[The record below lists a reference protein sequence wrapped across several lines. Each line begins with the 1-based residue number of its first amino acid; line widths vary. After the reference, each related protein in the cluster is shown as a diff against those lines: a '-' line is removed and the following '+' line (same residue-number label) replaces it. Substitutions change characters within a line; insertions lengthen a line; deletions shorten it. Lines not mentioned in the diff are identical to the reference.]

1 MGWLLGQAQ
10 SKCILRA
17 CCGMFIHLIFPEH
30 PLCVRQSHV
39 AALGGPFPSPST
51 RGAVRTVGPLLST
64 ALISQTKARDT
75 PSGHLG
81 VRWLQSPAPVI
92 PLTC

>member
-39 AALGGPFPSPST
+39 VALGVLFHPPAH
-51 RGAVRTVGPLLST
+51 GAVRTVGPLLSIW
-64 ALISQTKARDT
+64 AVISRQRQGTHLLAT
-75 PSGHLG
+75 LESGGPEPS
-81 VRWLQSPAPVI
+81 SEVI

>member
-30 PLCVRQSHV
+30 PLCVRQSHI
-39 AALGGPFPSPST
+39 AALGVLFHP
-51 RGAVRTVGPLLST
+51 
-64 ALISQTKARDT
+64 
-75 PSGHLG
+75 
-81 VRWLQSPAPVI
+81 PAHVEQ
-92 PLTC
+92 LEQ